1 MTDFE
6 SHLTRRNIVKAAA
19 MIPFGAVRGSAANS
33 AVTVGLIGTGNRGTY
48 VATTLAKNTSARVV
62 ALCDVVE
69 SKIERAK
76 GAIGVENPK
85 VFTDFKKLLESD
97 VDAVIIATPV
107 YLHPEHFEAAV
118 KAGKHIYVEK
128 PAGVDVAGCKRVM
141 RWADSADR
149 KLNITFGFQRRYA
162 AVYLKAK
169 AVVDAGTI
177 GPIRMGHAHF
187 IKSGGAGNVEKQPR
201 PKTEFEKGQKWHS
214 WRDLSGD
221 LVVENN
227 VHSIDVLNWFL
238 GGRPKSAIASGT
250 TVLPGRGDNRDCN
263 FVAYEYD
270 NGRQGQLSGST
281 LAPRSFRHVTEQFF
295 GELGMVE
302 TSENFWRHFQS
313 AKHDVTEKSPHN
325 ITIDSVTEFVKRI
338 SEGKPENVGTR
349 GAESTL
355 TAILGRTA
363 MDARREVTWEEMMK
377 QG

>member
-1 MTDFE
+1 MTDFD
-6 SHLTRRNIVKAAA
+6 SYLTRRNIVKAAA
-19 MIPFGAVRGSAANS
+19 IIPFTAAGGTAANS
-33 AVTVGLIGTGNRGTY
+33 AITVGLIGTGNRGTY
-48 VATTLAKNTSARVV
+48 VATALAKNTPARVV
-62 ALCDVVE
+62 ALCDVVD
-69 SKIERAK
+69 SKIERAG
-76 GAIGVENPK
+76 GAIGVENPRVYK
-85 VFTDFKKLLESD
+85 DFQKLLDSD

-162 AVYLKAK
+162 PVYLKAK
-169 AVVDAGTI
+169 QVVDAGTI

-187 IKSGGAGNVEKQPR
+187 IKSEGTATVEKQPR
-201 PKTEFEKGQKWHS
+201 PKTEFEKGQNWHS

-221 LVVENN
+221 LIVENN
-227 VHSIDVLNWFL
+227 VHCIDVLNWFM

-250 TVLPGRGDNRDCN
+250 TALPKRGDNRDCN

-281 LAPRSFRHVTEQFF
+281 LAPRNFRHVTEQFF

-313 AKHDVTEKSPHN
+313 GKHDVMEKSAQST
-325 ITIDSVTEFVKRI
+325 TIDSVTEFVKRI
-338 SEGKPENVGTR
+338 SEGKPENVGAR

-355 TAILGRTA
+355 TAILGRMA

-377 QG
+377 KG